1 VITNKKKYISSVS
14 VTDLDLSDHYA
25 QIVTIPTL
33 EFNNTP
39 YRIKKRKFNEDNTQE
54 FHYLLNQITWQ
65 EVYGESE
72 INDKFSAFMDAFL
85 YCYNSAF
92 PIKIVHMGNTIK
104 NNWIT
109 QGIKISSKRMRLLDK
124 QRKTTIMEKKD
135 LEYIDQ
141 YKKIYKRLI
150 QEAKK
155 LENENYISSSKN
167 KVKATWQLI
176 NKELGKSFINNK
188 NIELKLGKNK
198 ISNPRAIAEIFNS
211 YFVETIEKLT
221 DQNSGT
227 HITYNM
233 TNLKINTC
241 PQTMYITPVTEDEIE
256 KVVKNLK
263 GTSSSGFDGVTD
275 FVVKKCVQF
284 IKKPLAD
291 ICNTSFASGTFP
303 EILKLAIVKPL
314 HKKSDTGEL

>member
-1 VITNKKKYISSVS
+1 VS

-188 NIELKLGKNK
+188 NIELK
-198 ISNPRAIAEIFNS
+198 R
-211 YFVETIEKLT
+211 
-221 DQNSGT
+221 
-227 HITYNM
+227 
-233 TNLKINTC
+233 
-241 PQTMYITPVTEDEIE
+241 
-256 KVVKNLK
+256 
-263 GTSSSGFDGVTD
+263 
-275 FVVKKCVQF
+275 KK
-284 IKKPLAD
+284 
-291 ICNTSFASGTFP
+291 
-303 EILKLAIVKPL
+303 
-314 HKKSDTGEL
+314 